1 MILIFKKNPLCPL
14 TWKLI
19 WNEAI
24 IWKIFL
30 FQLMREEINNLS
42 RYTYSLEIEFIIII
56 FLKQKA
62 IWPIW
67 IL

>member
-1 MILIFKKNPLCPL
+1 MTLIIKKSLYPL

-19 WNEAI
+19 WNVAI

-30 FQLMREEINNLS
+30 LKLTREEINNLS
-42 RYTYSLEIEFIIII
+42 RCTYSLEIEFIITI
-56 FLKQKA
+56 FLKQKG

>member
-1 MILIFKKNPLCPL
+1 MPP

-19 WNEAI
+19 WNVAI

-30 FQLMREEINNLS
+30 FQFMREEINNLS

-67 IL
+67 IP

>member
-1 MILIFKKNPLCPL
+1 
-14 TWKLI
+14 
-19 WNEAI
+19 
-24 IWKIFL
+24 
-30 FQLMREEINNLS
+30 MREEINNLS